1 MRRSAYRRRGW
12 SGAATAFACAAAGLM
27 LAGAASPV
35 LAQEAMSTAIPPP
48 PAASPEDLAA
58 MRRELQALKAENEAA
73 KAAEAA
79 RAKRIDALD
88 AQLSWAA
95 GQAPPP
101 PSPTSSGGED
111 IVRLPARSP
120 EGPEPG
126 ARWGGFE
133 PGKGVIVMRSDAGEV
148 DLGLVSYLRYLNQH
162 GMDKTYTSAFGQN
175 FDVTPREDFQ
185 LAKVQITLR
194 GWLFDP
200 RFGYNAYVW
209 TSQASQGLG
218 AQVVVAG
225 NINWTF
231 ADWLKVYFGIH
242 SVPSTRST
250 NRTFPYWLRNDNRP
264 IADEFFRGSYTQ
276 GIWAEG
282 KIAKGLE
289 YRVMVANNLSA
300 LGVQARQLDAKP
312 NTWSAALTWMPTTG
326 EFGPANGY
334 GDFEQHQKLATLFSA
349 HYTRSTEDPQ
359 SQPGTDSIEN
369 TQIRLSDGTLL
380 FSSTAFNTG
389 GQSNACEQ
397 KSVGCNRILEARY
410 QMAAFDAA
418 FKYKGYAVE
427 AEYYARWLDNFKVEG
442 TMPWTSLYDH
452 GYSLQASAM
461 VIPKT
466 LQVYASGSQI
476 WGQYG
481 NPNDLALGIN
491 YFPLQR
497 RDLRVNAMALWVK
510 NSPVGYTAYPVP
522 VGGNGF
528 TFVTDFSLAF

>member
-1 MRRSAYRRRGW
+1 MRRFAYRRRALP
-12 SGAATAFACAAAGLM
+12 GAAISLACAAAGLM
-27 LAGAASPV
+27 LAGAATPV
-35 LAQEAMSTAIPPP
+35 LAQEAVSTATPP
-48 PAASPEDLAA
+48 PAAASAEDLAA
-58 MRRELQALKAENEAA
+58 MRRELQSLKAEGEAA

-79 RAKRIDALD
+79 RARRIDALD

-95 GQAPPP
+95 GQ
-101 PSPTSSGGED
+101 SPTATPLATSTEAAASDD
-111 IVRLPARSP
+111 IVRLPTRAAEASAP
-120 EGPEPG
+120 P

-133 PGKGVIVMRSDAGEV
+133 PGKGLVLMRSDNGEV

-162 GMDKTYTSAFGQN
+162 GMDKTYTSAFGQP

-185 LAKVQITLR
+185 LAKVQIVLR

-200 RFGYNAYVW
+200 RFGYNAYAW
-209 TSQASQGLG
+209 TSQTSQGLG
-218 AQVVVAG
+218 AQVVLAG
-225 NINWTF
+225 NLNWTF
-231 ADWLKVYFGIH
+231 SDALKVYFGIQ

-276 GIWAEG
+276 GIWADG

-289 YRVMVANNLSA
+289 YRIMVANNLSA

-312 NTWSAALTWMPTTG
+312 NTWSGALTWMPSTG
-326 EFGPANGY
+326 EFGPANGF
-334 GDFEQHQKLATLFSA
+334 GDFENHQKVATLFSA
-349 HYTRSTEDPQ
+349 HYTRSTENAQ

-380 FSSTAFNTG
+380 FNATAFGTG
-389 GQSNACEQ
+389 
-397 KSVGCNRILEARY
+397 RITEARY
-410 QMAAFDAA
+410 QMTAFDAA
-418 FKYKGYAVE
+418 FKYKGFALE

-442 TMPWTSLYDH
+442 TIPKDKMFDNGLT
-452 GYSLQASAM
+452 LQASAM

-466 LQVYASGSQI
+466 LQLYASGSQI
-476 WGQYG
+476 WGEYG
-481 NPNDLALGIN
+481 DPYDLALGFN
-491 YFPLQR
+491 YFPFQR
-497 RDLRVNAMALWVK
+497 RDLRVNAMGLWVK

-528 TFVTDFSLAF
+528 TFITDFSLAF